1 MAAGRLACITKAEDL
16 GDVRQSQTRALGC
29 ANKAQAVNCCGVVCP
44 VTVRCAVRFWQQVLT
59 FVEADGLTVHARG
72 GGNFPDE
79 HDQILRL
86 DLVGEYKV
94 YREHMDITLQYF
106 DGCPN
111 WMLADE
117 RLQLL
122 VKERP
127 DIVLAYQTID
137 TVEAAERAGFP
148 GSPTIL
154 IDGVDAFGDASAPAA
169 LACRMYMT
177 DHGPAGA
184 PSLAQLRD
192 VLS

>member
-1 MAAGRLACITKAEDL
+1 VAAGRLAGITKTEDL
-16 GDVRQSQTRALGC
+16 NNIRQSETRGLRC
-29 ANKAQAVNCCGVVCP
+29 ADEEQAVNCPSVVYP
-44 VTVRCAVRFWQQVLT
+44 VTVRSAVRLRQQILT
-59 FVEADGLTVHARG
+59 FVEADGLAVHACG

-79 HDQILRL
+79 HDRSLRL
-86 DLVGEYKV
+86 DLVGKYKV
-94 YREHMDITLQYF
+94 YREHMEITLQYF

-127 DIVLAYQTID
+127 DIVLGYQTID

-154 IDGVDAFGDASAPAA
+154 IDGVDAFGDGSAPAA

-177 DHGPAGA
+177 EHGPAGA
-184 PSLAQLRD
+184 PSLAQLKNA
-192 VLS
+192 LG